1 MTEMKQALGE
11 NEMEQSQLPVR
22 EEAQER
28 SIPWGALESWISVLL
43 LILLNVGLILF
54 VKGGSGAQL
63 AQSALIVFAELAYI
77 LPVVI
82 IMVWK
87 RIPWKYLGFGG
98 FRWSTM
104 GIGCGMLVVGYGIII
119 VHNFLLTLLGIDPQG
134 KEIFNIFNSI
144 DSPVWLFLAAV
155 IVAPVVEE
163 VFFRGFLFQGF
174 RKRYGWMP
182 ALLLSSFIFAAA
194 HLDLASLIPTFILG
208 IILTYVYHRS
218 NSLWPGIIIHF
229 LINATSTLAVYFLT
243 QYPGLIPS

>member
-1 MTEMKQALGE
+1 
-11 NEMEQSQLPVR
+11 MEQNQAPVGN
-22 EEAQER
+22 EAQER
-28 SIPWGALESWISVLL
+28 SIPWSATESWISVLL
-43 LILLNVGLILF
+43 LILLNVALILF
-54 VKGGSGAQL
+54 VKRGSGTQL

-82 IMVWK
+82 ILAWR
-87 RIPWKYLGFGG
+87 RIPWKYLGFGK
-98 FRWSTM
+98 FSWSAM
-104 GIGCGMLVVGYGIII
+104 GIGCGMLIVGYGIII
-119 VHNFLLTLLGIDPQG
+119 IHNLVLTILGIDPQG

-163 VFFRGFLFQGF
+163 IFFRGFLFQGF

-229 LINATSTLAVYFLT
+229 FINATSTLAVYFLT
-243 QYPGLIPS
+243 HFPGLIPS